1 MQSKSEQNKT
11 GTNLKDP
18 IGNYQKRKIF
28 DDERWKTE
36 GEKGLKEAAL
46 VTESNQ
52 KIAPKVPE
60 FATRWCGCM

>member
-1 MQSKSEQNKT
+1 MFIMNENKT

-36 GEKGLKEAAL
+36 ERKENERWKTEEGKW
-46 VTESNQ
+46 TESSHIRH
-52 KIAPKVPE
+52 KKYPKKH
-60 FATRWCGCM
+60 